1 MSGMGFPCD
10 PSFYESAPVPRTI
23 PTTSVSAPRDQLQAV
38 CERLAH
44 AADIDTEAQQINAEQ
59 DQEQN

>member
-1 MSGMGFPCD
+1 MGFPCD